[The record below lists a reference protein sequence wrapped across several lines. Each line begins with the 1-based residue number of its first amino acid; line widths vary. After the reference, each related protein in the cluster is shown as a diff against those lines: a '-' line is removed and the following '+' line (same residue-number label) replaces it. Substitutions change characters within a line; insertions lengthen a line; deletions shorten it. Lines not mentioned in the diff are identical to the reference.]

1 MGLTP
6 ESFSAMNIN
15 TFYAILEGHRM
26 KRESDDF
33 RTSYF
38 LRSLARI
45 LVGNKDAGK
54 LFEETYYG
62 LHPDD
67 MPDRA
72 KEKNDYMKQFNLM

>member
-1 MGLTP
+1 
-6 ESFSAMNIN
+6 
-15 TFYAILEGHRM
+15 M

-45 LVGNKDAGK
+45 LVGNKDAEK

-67 MPDRA
+67 MLDRE
-72 KEKNDYMKQFNLM
+72 KEKNDYMKQFNLV